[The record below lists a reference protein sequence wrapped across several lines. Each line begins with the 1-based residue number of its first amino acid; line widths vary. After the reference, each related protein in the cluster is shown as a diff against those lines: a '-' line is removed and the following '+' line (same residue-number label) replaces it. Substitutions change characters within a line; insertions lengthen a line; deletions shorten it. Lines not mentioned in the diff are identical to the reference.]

1 MLPNAVDAITY
12 RPSVHRCSLLSL
24 ALLAYHVRLN
34 LRIGNRKPYPM
45 VTISVLNLTNG
56 MMVLYLFHTSPPIYP
71 FLIRGYL
78 HAYVISNESY
88 GKVYVNDLGN
98 LIFREI
104 STPTFF
110 IQHLNSHVLQNRVGA
125 LLMTFH

>member
-1 MLPNAVDAITY
+1 
-12 RPSVHRCSLLSL
+12 
-24 ALLAYHVRLN
+24 
-34 LRIGNRKPYPM
+34 M
-45 VTISVLNLTNG
+45 VTISVLNFTNG

-78 HAYVISNESY
+78 HAYDISNENY
-88 GKVYVNDLGN
+88 GKVSVNDLGN

>member
-1 MLPNAVDAITY
+1 MLK
-12 RPSVHRCSLLSL
+12 CSYCFEDLD
-24 ALLAYHVRLN
+24 
-34 LRIGNRKPYPM
+34 
-45 VTISVLNLTNG
+45 
-56 MMVLYLFHTSPPIYP
+56 
-71 FLIRGYL
+71 
-78 HAYVISNESY
+78 ESY
-88 GKVYVNDLGN
+88 GKVSVNDLGN